1 MLLAID
7 PPGALHHLELVR
19 AEVHKPSGDVNMG
32 RARLLEC
39 VAAYIARIGRDG
51 AEPYARDVKQ
61 ACERTFRSERG
72 SQRSVK
78 AAALLPMAELFRLG
92 LPRMTDTETRAIA
105 RELREDYE
113 RDRLNSARVKA
124 NILQAIAALH
134 DNTPRPGPL
143 TEEVTA
149 EEAASTAKKAD
160 LKPAPTATWLLA
172 AGLATLNEKDGATLL
187 VAEGLDGISSAL
199 ASAVDAGEELTPGTI
214 KNVCDATIQSLAVP
228 SSGQRTDKTQAA
240 LRLVARHAD
249 VLAPPPGFMTR
260 SSECF
265 QALVRCRC
273 ASNKAI
279 RTLAVPALDEFL
291 RGALRRS
298 RGRLLGA
305 RVRARGC
312 ALELERRGL

>member
-1 MLLAID
+1 M
-7 PPGALHHLELVR
+7 
-19 AEVHKPSGDVNMG
+19 
-32 RARLLEC
+32 
-39 VAAYIARIGRDG
+39 
-51 AEPYARDVKQ
+51 
-61 ACERTFRSERG
+61 
-72 SQRSVK
+72 
-78 AAALLPMAELFRLG
+78 
-92 LPRMTDTETRAIA
+92 
-105 RELREDYE
+105 
-113 RDRLNSARVKA
+113 KA

-249 VLAPPPGFMTR
+249 VLAPPAGFMTR

-279 RTLAVPALDEFL
+279 RTLAVPAGSKGF
-291 RGALRRS
+291 
-298 RGRLLGA
+298 
-305 RVRARGC
+305 V
-312 ALELERRGL
+312 